1 MGSVAAAC
9 GMRSWAVGAA
19 RTCSAADPWVWV
31 GKRDTTRPDMATF
44 RPKLRRLGIAGSR
57 TLFVWCGLLMMG
69 ALGGRVVVRPY
80 QREQLAERCMAPGFG
95 DKSEVKFRAHW
106 EYARHGTQGG
116 FGDDA
121 GGGGCGCN

>member
-1 MGSVAAAC
+1 MLKTAFIVT
-9 GMRSWAVGAA
+9 RDDFRNLQILRRVN
-19 RTCSAADPWVWV
+19 VWGDKV
-31 GKRDTTRPDMATF
+31 GKRATRRPEMAKS
-44 RPKLRRLGIAGSR
+44 RPQWKRLGRLKFPAIFLPISLGM
-57 TLFVWCGLLMMG
+57 LL
-69 ALGGRVVVRPY
+69 LHGGCTVVRPY
-80 QREQLAERCMAPGFG
+80 QREHLAERCMSPGFG

>member
-1 MGSVAAAC
+1 
-9 GMRSWAVGAA
+9 
-19 RTCSAADPWVWV
+19 
-31 GKRDTTRPDMATF
+31 MATF
-44 RPKLRRLGIAGSR
+44 RPQLRRLAIAGR
-57 TLFVWCGLLMMG
+57 TALLVWCGLCGPSL
-69 ALGGRVVVRPY
+69 LGGCTVVRPY

-95 DKSEVKFRAHW
+95 DKAEVKFRAHW

>member
-1 MGSVAAAC
+1 MDNVGSQL
-9 GMRSWAVGAA
+9 RS
-19 RTCSAADPWVWV
+19 
-31 GKRDTTRPDMATF
+31 
-44 RPKLRRLGIAGSR
+44 LGIRHHRHPHRGLPSGLGCLVVACAVLLAGC
-57 TLFVWCGLLMMG
+57 T
-69 ALGGRVVVRPY
+69 VVRPY
-80 QREQLAERCMAPGFG
+80 QRESLAERCMAPGFG

>member
-1 MGSVAAAC
+1 
-9 GMRSWAVGAA
+9 MRFDLVTLNLVLAIADTRSITRGA
-19 RTCSAADPWVWV
+19 
-31 GKRDTTRPDMATF
+31 
-44 RPKLRRLGIAGSR
+44 
-57 TLFVWCGLLMMG
+57 
-69 ALGGRVVVRPY
+69 
-80 QREQLAERCMAPGFG
+80 QREHLAERCMSPGFG

>member
-1 MGSVAAAC
+1 MDNVGSRLRSL
-9 GMRSWAVGAA
+9 GIPRHRWLPLGLGSWRSWLVIA
-19 RTCSAADPWVWV
+19 CSV
-31 GKRDTTRPDMATF
+31 
-44 RPKLRRLGIAGSR
+44 LLAGC
-57 TLFVWCGLLMMG
+57 T
-69 ALGGRVVVRPY
+69 VVRPY
-80 QREQLAERCMAPGFG
+80 QRESLAERCMAPGFG

>member
-1 MGSVAAAC
+1 MAKS
-9 GMRSWAVGAA
+9 
-19 RTCSAADPWVWV
+19 
-31 GKRDTTRPDMATF
+31 RPQCQ
-44 RPKLRRLGIAGSR
+44 RLGQLRWPGR
-57 TLFVWCGLLMMG
+57 VLLLSLGML
-69 ALGGRVVVRPY
+69 LGGCTVVRPY
-80 QREQLAERCMAPGFG
+80 QREHLAERCMAPGFG